1 MEPINLSNLTP
12 DQLISLKSQLDSI
25 TDTTGRTPIRP
36 RQLHDLR
43 LMPTA
48 TDARP
53 MFIWSAESPRDGGDL
68 SKTYEFPKLMWH
80 ADTGVEITVRS
91 HEEQEEKR
99 ATYVFT
105 PPTHTVVNPVDVLGD
120 ALADL
125 TDQEREFVL
134 KAQQEQRV
142 KALQDRI
149 ANLSEGQLTELLAKA
164 DKQAKRTKKTA

>member
-1 MEPINLSNLTP
+1 
-12 DQLISLKSQLDSI
+12 
-25 TDTTGRTPIRP
+25 
-36 RQLHDLR
+36 
-43 LMPTA
+43 
-48 TDARP
+48 
-53 MFIWSAESPRDGGDL
+53 
-68 SKTYEFPKLMWH
+68 MWH